1 MSLRKIAGPNRP
13 GLTLVEVLFAVS
25 VLAFV
30 LLGVAGMFP
39 SAMRS
44 VQGGGETTKATMLA
58 REMID
63 MIRAD
68 SYANVYPGY
77 NSFDTST
84 LSVTCPATQ
93 TIPPATPDPNYNK
106 KKWTCDIA
114 ASGTRD
120 TGQGLPG
127 GRGTVTVACVNFN
140 TASPFKETSITCP
153 GSPPTTG
160 TATKVTVTVTW
171 GAQVSRSVSLVT
183 YVFWTG

>member
-1 MSLRKIAGPNRP
+1 LSLRKIGVPNRP

-25 VLAFV
+25 ILAFA

-44 VQGGGETTKATMLA
+44 VQGGGETTKAAILA

-68 SYANVYPGY
+68 SYANISGY
-77 NSFDTST
+77 ISLDTST
-84 LSVTCPATQ
+84 LTVTCPVTE

-106 KKWTCDIA
+106 KKWKCDIA

-140 TASPFKETSITCP
+140 TASPFKETSIICP
-153 GSPPTTG
+153 VSPPPTG
-160 TATKVTVTVTW
+160 TTTKVTVTVTW
-171 GAQVSRSVSLVT
+171 GAQGSRSVSLVT